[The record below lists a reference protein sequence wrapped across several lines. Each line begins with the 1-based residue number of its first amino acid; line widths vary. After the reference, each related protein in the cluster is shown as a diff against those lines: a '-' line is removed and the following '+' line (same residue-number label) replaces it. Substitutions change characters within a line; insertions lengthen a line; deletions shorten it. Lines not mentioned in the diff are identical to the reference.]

1 MYVRPVWSAAGM
13 VLTAHVLVL
22 VNVTRMKLV
31 LTVSV
36 LLVTV
41 ESSARLK
48 MVSVYYFLKL
58 FLKEFWETLFAFTVY
73 NIFFLG
79 GGKFYVFHPG
89 LP

>member
-58 FLKEFWETLFAFTVY
+58 FLKEF
-73 NIFFLG
+73 
-79 GGKFYVFHPG
+79 
-89 LP
+89 